1 MRMVMTPLLP
11 GTLVAGAL
19 DLDVGVLVPLAA
31 ISVRTTV
38 LAPLARPGRQIAVL
52 VLDLESSTALTTTF

>member
-1 MRMVMTPLLP
+1 MLMVTPLLP

-31 ISVRTTV
+31 AYV

-52 VLDLESSTALTTTF
+52 VLDLDSSSTLATAF